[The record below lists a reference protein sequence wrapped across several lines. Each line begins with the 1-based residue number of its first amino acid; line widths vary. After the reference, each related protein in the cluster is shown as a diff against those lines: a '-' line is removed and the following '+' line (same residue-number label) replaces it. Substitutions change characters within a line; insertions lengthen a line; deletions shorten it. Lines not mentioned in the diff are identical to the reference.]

1 MNTYKRYWNN
11 FLKYRNLM
19 FKLTAKDLKVKYKR
33 SVLGLAWS
41 LLNPLMTMI
50 VLTIVFQ
57 NLFKFDIENFS
68 AYLICGQTL
77 FNFFSEA
84 TSLCMTSIYRDGQ
97 LIKKIYIPKYIFPMS
112 KVLYAFVNLSI
123 SMVAILIVCIVTNV
137 QLTKAIF
144 FAPLGLIYI
153 AIFSAGCGLILCS
166 IGIFFRDLEHIYSVI
181 LTIWM
186 YLTPVIYPI
195 SILPKKYL
203 GIMLSNPM
211 YYFID
216 YFRQSMLYG
225 SIPTFHYN
233 LTCLIYS
240 ISMFVIGLYVF
251 YKTQDKF
258 IVNI

>member
-1 MNTYKRYWNN
+1 MNKCKEYLQN
-11 FLKYRNLM
+11 FLKYKNLL

-41 LLNPLMTMI
+41 LLNPLLTMI

-57 NLFKFDIENFS
+57 NLFKFDVENFS
-68 AYLICGQTL
+68 AYLICGQTM

-84 TSLCMTSIYRDGQ
+84 TSLSMTSIYRDGQ
-97 LIKKIYIPKYIFPMS
+97 LIKKIYIPKYVFPFS
-112 KVLYAFVNLSI
+112 KVLYSFVNLSI
-123 SMVAILIVCIVTNV
+123 SMIAILLVCIFTKVE
-137 QLTKAIF
+137 LTSAIM
-144 FAPLGLIYI
+144 FAPLGLIYV
-153 AIFSAGCGLILCS
+153 AIFSAGFGMILCS
-166 IGIFFRDLEHIYSVI
+166 VGIFFRDLEHIYSVI

-186 YLTPVIYPI
+186 YLTPVIYPLN
-195 SILPKKYL
+195 ILPKKYM

-216 YFRQSMLYG
+216 YFRQTVIYG
-225 SIPTFHYN
+225 NIPTLHYN

-240 ISMFVIGLYVF
+240 VSMFVIGLYVF